1 VHTLRSLPAR
11 WTTRLAASPVGAV
24 IVYHRVGGE
33 TSGDPKREILPA
45 ISGKDFRRQLEHVC
59 RTYAVVRAA
68 DIVAAAGARRA
79 RGPFPVAITFDD
91 DLQSHAREARE
102 VLSEMGL
109 TATFFLTGASLA
121 GPHSFWWEDLQ
132 RVIDARLV
140 SADAIPYVPAEE
152 VEAALARTPK
162 AIFGV
167 AHAIMHLE
175 RAQRDEVTATL
186 RAVAGPSANRGG
198 LREADVRALVQAGF
212 DVGFHTVQHDALTLL
227 TDDALDEALHTGRER
242 LAAAAGVDVDLIAY
256 PHGMGDARVAHAA
269 RAAGFTRGFVTGR
282 RAVRHDDDSL
292 LIPRLVPP
300 ADPGK
305 LALRIA
311 RALRDGN

>member
-1 VHTLRSLPAR
+1 MHTLRSLPAR
-11 WTTRLAASPVGAV
+11 WTTRLAASRVGAV

-45 ISGKDFRRQLEHVC
+45 ISSKAFRRQLEHVC

-68 DIVAAAGARRA
+68 DIVEAAGARRA
-79 RGPFPVAITFDD
+79 RRAFPVAITFDD
-91 DLQSHAREARE
+91 DLRSHADEARA
-102 VLSEMGL
+102 VLSELGL
-109 TATFFLTGASLA
+109 TATFFLTGTSLG

-132 RVIDARLV
+132 RVIDLRLASAR
-140 SADAIPYVPAEE
+140 SIPHVPAEQ

-167 AHAIMHLE
+167 ADAIMHLE
-175 RAQRDEVTATL
+175 RAERDEVTATL
-186 RAVAGPSANRGG
+186 RAVAGPPADG
-198 LREADVRALVQAGF
+198 LRDADVRALVHAGF
-212 DVGFHTVQHDALTLL
+212 DVGFHTVHHEALTLL
-227 TDDALDEALHTGRER
+227 SDGALAEALHLGRER
-242 LAAAAGVDVDLIAY
+242 LAAAAGIDVELIAY

-282 RAVRHDDDSL
+282 RAVRHDDDPL

-311 RALRDGN
+311 RALRDEN